1 MRTTKAATNEQKDDL
16 YNRFINKF
24 PLEKLPSM
32 TLEEYTDTKRENA
45 FCYWLENVTR
55 ELGSIRGGSSGKFGI
70 YEYNN
75 KPKDLESDEKY
86 AWHSQRGTNRIEA
99 YESVRNDIV
108 KVANAAAS
116 GNFSVIDDESILLG
130 HAYRWKIAFLYSN
143 KRLFNAFTKES
154 LVFLANQIDKTKK
167 YDTTTKTSELQKI
180 IIEHKPSE
188 KVFWEYGNEQWKLWQ
203 IEQAKRDPNSWIKY
217 FEQLTKAIRS
227 YKDNHLALVEKL
239 KSTNMPEILSFIR
252 NENDISPFAIFE
264 MVNSSAY
271 EYDEDKRYEILET
284 LGDLFEIEED
294 FPLTLPKTAHYSQK
308 QDYLKVL
315 QEEPS
320 FIDLSWKLFE
330 LSNNWIKNEA
340 DFIESFDNIQNLKNV
355 GTSIVALSL
364 FWAKPKEFIP
374 TFVEVRWLL
383 KTKYQIDISQQL
395 KGKDYIKLLQ
405 KIKTVKGDIPSIV
418 YNSIKG
424 YKAESGDTIME
435 DEKEDL
441 LNSCV
446 KLLEHSHN
454 LILHGAP
461 GTGKTFLANK
471 IAKEMGCTDN
481 EIGFVQFHPS
491 YDYTDFVEGLRPSN
505 GDNDKID
512 FEKKD
517 GVFKEFCISAISSE
531 SVSNFDEAFDSFLS
545 DIIEN
550 GNLKELK
557 TPSGAN
563 FKVAV
568 NTRKNLTFYTGSDD
582 RVGGSLTRKGIKTE
596 YDGKPFYKYW
606 LGYYQGVIEYLKK
619 NYNLHKVSEKK
630 NSKYVF
636 IIDEINRGE
645 LSKIFGE
652 LFYSIDPGYRV
663 DISKV
668 DTNNPPKTILTQYAN
683 MENEPNEF
691 DIVLG
696 SEKVFGH
703 FFIPD
708 NVYIIGTMNDIDRSV
723 ESMDFAF
730 RRRFTFKEITAKD
743 TQEEILKS
751 SHLSDEEKINVVS
764 RMDALNEAISKV
776 DGLSSAYH
784 IGGAYFKKLDDLID
798 EPDIYDALWKY
809 HLEGLLREYLR
820 GMEDAESI
828 LEKLHKA
835 YNKENEA

>member
-16 YNRFINKF
+16 YNRFISKF
-24 PLEKLPSM
+24 PLEKLSSM
-32 TLEEYTDTKRENA
+32 SLEEYTDTKRENS
-45 FCYWLENVTR
+45 FCYWIENVTR
-55 ELGSIRGGSSGKFGI
+55 DLGSIRGGSSGKFGI

-75 KPKDLESDEKY
+75 RPKELESDDKY
-86 AWHSQRGTNRIEA
+86 AWHSQRGKDRNEA
-99 YESVRNDIV
+99 FESVRKDIV
-108 KVANAAAS
+108 KVANAAAE
-116 GNFSVIDDESILLG
+116 GRFSDIDDENILLG

-143 KRLFNAFTKES
+143 KKLFNAFTKES
-154 LVFLANQIDKTKK
+154 LVFLANQIDKTKR
-167 YDTTTKTSELQKI
+167 YDVTSKTSELQKI
-180 IIEHKPSE
+180 IIEHKPLETS
-188 KVFWEYGNEQWKLWQ
+188 FWEYGNEQWKLWQ

-217 FEQLTKAIRS
+217 FEQLTKVIRS
-227 YKDNHLALVEKL
+227 FKDNHLALVEKL

-252 NENDISPFAIFE
+252 TDNDISPFAIFE

-271 EYDEDKRYEILET
+271 EYDEDKRYEVLET
-284 LGDLFEIEED
+284 LGELFDIEED

-315 QEEPS
+315 QEEPN
-320 FIDLSWKLFE
+320 FIDLSWKLFDI
-330 LSNNWIKNEA
+330 SNNWTKNEA
-340 DFIESFDNIQNLKNV
+340 SFVETFDSIQNLKNV
-355 GTSIVALSL
+355 GTSIVTLSL

-383 KTKYQIDISQQL
+383 KVKYQIEISQQL
-395 KGKDYIKLLQ
+395 KGKDYIQLLQ

-418 YNSIKG
+418 FNSIKG
-424 YKAESGDTIME
+424 YKAESGDTSM
-435 DEKEDL
+435 DEGKEDL
-441 LNSCV
+441 LKNCV
-446 KLLEHSHN
+446 NLLEHSHN

-471 IAKEMGCTDN
+471 IAKEMGCSDN

-505 GDNDKID
+505 GDNDNIN

-517 GVFKEFCISAISSE
+517 GVFKEFCISALSSK
-531 SVSNFDEAFDSFLS
+531 SITNFDDAFNSFLS
-545 DIIEN
+545 DIIED
-550 GNLKELK
+550 GNLKELQ
-557 TPSGAN
+557 TPTGAK

-568 NTRKNLTFYTGSDD
+568 NTRKNLTFFTGADD

-596 YDGKPFYKYW
+596 YEGKPFYKYW

-663 DISKV
+663 DVSKV

-683 MENEPNEF
+683 METEPNEF
-691 DIVLG
+691 DMILG
-696 SEKVFGH
+696 NDKIFGH

-751 SHLSDEEKINVVS
+751 FSNEEKVNIIS
-764 RMDALNEAISKV
+764 RMDSLNEAISKV

-784 IGGAYFKKLDDLID
+784 IGGAYFKKLDDLSD
-798 EPDIYDALWKY
+798 EPDKFDALWKY

-820 GMEDAESI
+820 GMEDSESI

-835 YNKENEA
+835 YSNENEA